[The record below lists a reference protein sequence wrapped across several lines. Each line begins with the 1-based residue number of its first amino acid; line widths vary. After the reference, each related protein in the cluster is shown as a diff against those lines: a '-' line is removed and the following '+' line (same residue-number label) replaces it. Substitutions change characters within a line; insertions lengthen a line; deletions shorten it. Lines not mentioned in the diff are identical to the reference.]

1 MSEHSDPQHDHG
13 TRNVNSPE
21 ELHEMLAR
29 SAATEQADARD
40 VLVEEAVS
48 GKGEQTPSFEQT
60 PRKMAIGIACV
71 LIGGTCWGVNGAVS
85 KILMEEYHAAPL
97 WIACVREIIA
107 GIIFLV
113 AAMIGTPHSLRSA
126 VTSWREYPKF
136 VGAALT
142 CVTLVQVAYL
152 FSIHWTN
159 AGTAT
164 VLQTVNLLMVLI
176 YVCVRAKR
184 RPTKREVIGVALAF
198 VGVWLLATGGK
209 LSTLSMPLPGL
220 FWGLMDAFSCAC
232 LAIIPVGLIARYGNL
247 TFNGLTFLISGLILL
262 PFVKPWQNM
271 PHFDA
276 RGWWLMAFTVVVGTV
291 VAFWLFMAGVVRI
304 GCARRFWR
312 RSSR

>member
-1 MSEHSDPQHDHG
+1 M
-13 TRNVNSPE
+13 
-21 ELHEMLAR
+21 
-29 SAATEQADARD
+29 
-40 VLVEEAVS
+40 
-48 GKGEQTPSFEQT
+48 
-60 PRKMAIGIACV
+60 
-71 LIGGTCWGVNGAVS
+71 
-85 KILMEEYHAAPL
+85 
-97 WIACVREIIA
+97 
-107 GIIFLV
+107 
-113 AAMIGTPHSLRSA
+113 
-126 VTSWREYPKF
+126 TSWREYPKF

-304 GCARRFWR
+304 GSMRATLLATIEPVTATI
-312 RSSR
+312 SSVLWTGSVFTPVDIVGFVLILIMSFLVQ